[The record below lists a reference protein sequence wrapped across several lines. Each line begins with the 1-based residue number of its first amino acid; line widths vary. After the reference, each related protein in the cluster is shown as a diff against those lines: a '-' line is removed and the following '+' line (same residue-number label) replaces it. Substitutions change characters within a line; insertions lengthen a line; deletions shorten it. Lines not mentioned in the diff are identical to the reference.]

1 MSDFFRKCAIGKI
14 VYETL
19 SEAELLHFWKLY
31 QHDFLAMVYKRE
43 TDDQRE
49 IEVIHVVLFITK
61 RFENFYIHTE
71 TVFENMLFKFT

>member
-1 MSDFFRKCAIGKI
+1 MCVLFLDASVEDIVSDFFRKCAIGKI
-14 VYETL
+14 IYETL

-49 IEVIHVVLFITK
+49 IEVTINSFL
-61 RFENFYIHTE
+61 
-71 TVFENMLFKFT
+71 